1 MGTSKSE
8 MAFKNYCVVFIIFAL
23 AIVQAV
29 GYDTELYETSP
40 CDNNVCFEDLH
51 GALGDCSCN
60 VDTIDYFNNVK
71 IFPRIQS
78 LVSKDYFRFYK
89 VNLKKEC
96 PFWADDSRCAMKY
109 CHIKTCSK
117 ENVPGYANGYE
128 NDHYDEIPARKYS
141 KEGQSDCSSDP
152 DHNPDLGYLNMTISA
167 ASQYEIAKWK
177 AHDDALEN
185 FCEYDDRDAD
195 ADYVDLSLNPERY
208 TGYKGPSAHRIW
220 RSIYQENCFRPKLN
234 PYESFP
240 YVLSSDLSNM
250 CLEKR
255 VFYRAVSGM
264 HTSINIHLCSKYLLS
279 EKSVGFAAPPDGE
292 WGSNIEEFQRRFD
305 PSQTLGEGP
314 NWLKNIY
321 FVYLLEMRALAKAGP
336 YLERE
341 EYYTGNPTEDEE
353 TREAIRNMLGVIY
366 SFPDHFNESS
376 MFSGGSQAA
385 KLKVEF
391 REHFRNIS
399 RIMDCVGCDK
409 CKLWG
414 KLQTQGLGTAL
425 KILFSGRWDGPEGDP
440 DQSILPLRHRVQRLQ
455 RTEIVALFNA
465 FARLSNSIREL
476 ENFRILLSSNNES
489 PRRNAFG
496 VQDTKAGKKLTV
508 KKEQCTSGGAK
519 PRLGS

>member
-1 MGTSKSE
+1 MFACPFVNTHVMRKTLTR
-8 MAFKNYCVVFIIFAL
+8 MAHKKHYTVFIIFAL
-23 AIVQAV
+23 VVVQTV
-29 GYDTELYETSP
+29 GYDTVLYETKP
-40 CDNNVCFEDLH
+40 CDSTACFDDLH

-71 IFPRIQS
+71 IYPRIQS

-117 ENVPGYANGYE
+117 ESVPGYESGYN
-128 NDHYDEIPARKYS
+128 NDNVVEAPALKYS
-141 KEGQSDCSSDP
+141 KEAQSDCDSDT
-152 DHNPDLGYLNMTISA
+152 DHDPKLGYLNMTISA
-167 ASQYEIAKWK
+167 ANQFEIAKWNVYDQT
-177 AHDDALEN
+177 HDN
-185 FCEYDDRDAD
+185 FCESDDRDVD
-195 ADYVDLSLNPERY
+195 ADYVDLTLNPERY

-220 RSIYQENCFRPKLN
+220 RSIYQENCFRPKPN

-240 YVLSSDLSNM
+240 FVLSSDLSNM

-255 VFYRAVSGM
+255 VFYRAVSGL

-279 EKSVGFAAPPDGE
+279 EKGIGFAAPPDGE
-292 WGSNIEEFQRRFD
+292 WGPNLEEFQRRFD
-305 PSQTLGEGP
+305 PSQTMGEST
-314 NWLKNIY
+314 NWLKNLY

-336 YLERE
+336 YLEHE
-341 EYYTGNPTEDEE
+341 EYFTGNPTEDDE
-353 TREAIRNMLGVIY
+353 TRDAIRNMLGVIY
-366 SFPDHFNESS
+366 SFPEHFNETS
-376 MFSGGSQAA
+376 MFTGGSQAE
-385 KLKVEF
+385 KLKIEF

-425 KILFSGRWDGPEGDP
+425 KILFSGKWNSPDSDP
-440 DQSILPLRHRVQRLQ
+440 VQGKLQLRHKMDKRLQ

-465 FARLSNSIREL
+465 FARLSNSIRQL
-476 ENFRILLSSNNES
+476 ENFRIMLRSNEDYEVFVQCANNKY
-489 PRRNAFG
+489 RRSNFN
-496 VQDTKAGKKLTV
+496 
-508 KKEQCTSGGAK
+508 
-519 PRLGS
+519 

>member
-1 MGTSKSE
+1 MDTMVSE
-8 MAFKNYCVVFIIFAL
+8 MANRNYCVVFIIFTL
-23 AIVQAV
+23 VIVQAV
-29 GYDTELYETSP
+29 SYDTVLYETKP
-40 CDNNVCFEDLH
+40 CDSAACFDELH

-71 IFPRIQS
+71 LYPRIQS

-117 ENVPGYANGYE
+117 ESVPGYENGYN
-128 NDHYDEIPARKYS
+128 NDHIDDLPATKYS
-141 KEGQSDCSSDP
+141 KEAQSECSSDA
-152 DHNPDLGYLNMTISA
+152 DHDPQLGYLNMTISA
-167 ASQYEIAKWK
+167 ANQFEIAKWK
-177 AHDDALEN
+177 VYDDAHDN
-185 FCEYDDRDAD
+185 FCESDDRDAD
-195 ADYVDLSLNPERY
+195 AEYVDLTLNPERY

-255 VFYRAVSGM
+255 VFYRAISGL
-264 HTSINIHLCSKYLLS
+264 HTSINIHLSSIYLLS
-279 EKSVGFAAPPDGE
+279 EKGLGFAAPPEGE
-292 WGSNIEEFQRRFD
+292 WGPNLEEFQRRFD
-305 PSQTLGEGP
+305 PSQTMGEST
-314 NWLKNIY
+314 NWLKNLY

-336 YLERE
+336 YLEHE
-341 EYYTGNPTEDEE
+341 EYFTGNDAEDEE
-353 TREAIRNMLGVIY
+353 TQQAIRNMLSIIY
-366 SFPDHFNESS
+366 SFPEHFNESS
-376 MFSGGSQAA
+376 MFNGGSQAA
-385 KLKVEF
+385 TLKNEF
-391 REHFRNIS
+391 RDHFRNIS

-425 KILFSGRWDGPEGDP
+425 KILFSGSWNNPESDDEIHGT
-440 DQSILPLRHRVQRLQ
+440 LPLRHKVHKRLQ

-465 FARLSNSIREL
+465 FARLSNSIRQL
-476 ENFRILLSSNNES
+476 ENFRIML
-489 PRRNAFG
+489 R
-496 VQDTKAGKKLTV
+496 
-508 KKEQCTSGGAK
+508 
-519 PRLGS
+519 

>member
-1 MGTSKSE
+1 MATAVPE
-8 MAFKNYCVVFIIFAL
+8 MAYKNYCVVFIIFAL

-29 GYDTELYETSP
+29 GYDTELYETKP
-40 CDNNVCFEDLH
+40 CDSNVCFEALH

-96 PFWADDSRCAMKY
+96 PFWADDSRCAIKY

-128 NDHYDEIPARKYS
+128 ENEVEEEYPAAKYS
-141 KEGQSDCSSDP
+141 KKTNSDCNSDS
-152 DHNPDLGYLNMTISA
+152 DHDLDLGYLNMTISA

-177 AHDDALEN
+177 AHDDALEK
-185 FCEYDDRDAD
+185 FCGNDDRDAD

-264 HTSINIHLCSKYLLS
+264 HASINIHLCSKYLLS
-279 EKSVGFAAPPDGE
+279 EKSVGFAAPPEGE
-292 WGSNIEEFQRRFD
+292 WGPNIEEFQRRFD
-305 PSQTLGEGP
+305 PSQTVGEGP
-314 NWLKNIY
+314 NWLKNLY

-336 YLERE
+336 YLEKE
-341 EYYTGNPTEDEE
+341 EYFTGNPIEDEE
-353 TREAIRNMLGVIY
+353 TRQAIRNMLGVIY

-385 KLKVEF
+385 TLKNEF
-391 REHFRNIS
+391 REHFMNIS

-425 KILFSGRWDGPEGDP
+425 KILFSESWNNADSDPMQGR
-440 DQSILPLRHRVQRLQ
+440 LPVRHRVQRLQ

-476 ENFRILLSSNNES
+476 ESFRIML
-489 PRRNAFG
+489 R
-496 VQDTKAGKKLTV
+496 
-508 KKEQCTSGGAK
+508 
-519 PRLGS
+519 

>member
-1 MGTSKSE
+1 MATAVPE
-8 MAFKNYCVVFIIFAL
+8 MAYKNYCVVFIIFAL

-29 GYDTELYETSP
+29 GYDTELYETKP
-40 CDNNVCFEDLH
+40 CDSNVCFEALH

-71 IFPRIQS
+71 IFPRVQS

-96 PFWADDSRCAMKY
+96 PFWADDSRCAIKY
-109 CHIKTCSK
+109 CHIKTCSQ
-117 ENVPGYANGYE
+117 ESVPGYANGYE
-128 NDHYDEIPARKYS
+128 ENEVEEDYPAAKYT
-141 KEGQSDCSSDP
+141 KKANEDCKNDP
-152 DHNPDLGYLNMTISA
+152 DHDLDLGYLNMTISA
-167 ASQYEIAKWK
+167 ASQFEIAKWK
-177 AHDDALEN
+177 AHDDALER
-185 FCEYDDRDAD
+185 FCGNDDRDAD

-264 HTSINIHLCSKYLLS
+264 HASINIHLCSKYLLS
-279 EKSVGFAAPPDGE
+279 EKVVGFAAPPEGE
-292 WGSNIEEFQRRFD
+292 WGPNVEEFQHRFD

-314 NWLKNIY
+314 NWLKNLY

-336 YLERE
+336 YLEKE
-341 EYYTGNPTEDEE
+341 EYFTGNPTEDEE
-353 TREAIRNMLGVIY
+353 TRHAIRNMLGVIY
-366 SFPDHFNESS
+366 TFPDHFNESS
-376 MFSGGSQAA
+376 MFSGGSQATT
-385 KLKVEF
+385 LKNEF
-391 REHFRNIS
+391 REHFMNIS

-425 KILFSGRWDGPEGDP
+425 KILFSDSWNNAEGDP
-440 DQSILPLRHRVQRLQ
+440 VQGKLPVRHLVQRLQ

-476 ENFRILLSSNNES
+476 ENFRIML
-489 PRRNAFG
+489 R
-496 VQDTKAGKKLTV
+496 
-508 KKEQCTSGGAK
+508 
-519 PRLGS
+519 

>member
-1 MGTSKSE
+1 MRCKNIELSKMS
-8 MAFKNYCVVFIIFAL
+8 FRNYCVVFIIFAL

-29 GYDTELYETSP
+29 GYDTELYETAA
-40 CDNNVCFEDLH
+40 CDSNACFEELH

-78 LVSKDYFRFYK
+78 VVAKDYFRFYK

-96 PFWADDSRCAMKY
+96 PFWADDSRCAMKH
-109 CHIKTCSK
+109 CHIKTCAK
-117 ENVPGYANGYE
+117 ESVPGFENGYE
-128 NDHYDEIPARKYS
+128 NDYEEMSPALKYS
-141 KEGQSDCSSDP
+141 EHAQSPCNSDT
-152 DHNPDLGYLNMTISA
+152 DHDPALGYLNMTLSA

-177 AHDDALEN
+177 EYDDSIGN
-185 FCEYDDRDAD
+185 FCECDDKDAD
-195 ADYVDLSLNPERY
+195 AEYVDLSLNPERY

-220 RSIYQENCFRPKLN
+220 RSIYQENCFRTKTN

-255 VFYRAVSGM
+255 VFYRAISGL

-279 EKSVGFAAPPDGE
+279 EKKLGFAAPPEGE
-292 WGSNIEEFQRRFD
+292 WGPNLEEFQRRFD
-305 PSQTLGEGP
+305 PSLTYGEGS
-314 NWLKNIY
+314 NWLKNLY

-341 EYYTGNPTEDEE
+341 DYFTGNPVEDEE
-353 TREAIRNMLGVIY
+353 TRDAIRNMLGVIY

-376 MFSGGSQAA
+376 MFTGGHQAA
-385 KLKVEF
+385 MLKQEF
-391 REHFRNIS
+391 RDHFWNIS

-425 KILFSGRWDGPEGDP
+425 KILFSGQWDSFEGDSE
-440 DQSILPLRHRVQRLQ
+440 QGKLMLRHKSHKRLQ

-476 ENFRILLSSNNES
+476 ENFRIMLSSHTES
-489 PRRNAFG
+489 PQKSIFG
-496 VQDTKAGKKLTV
+496 GSQDVDPKKVRCSSAASKTKIW
-508 KKEQCTSGGAK
+508 S
-519 PRLGS
+519 

>member
-1 MGTSKSE
+1 ME
-8 MAFKNYCVVFIIFAL
+8 CKNYCVIFLIFAV

-29 GYDTELYETSP
+29 GYDTELFESPP
-40 CDNNVCFEDLH
+40 CDSNACFETLH

-117 ENVPGYANGYE
+117 ESVPGFDGYE
-128 NDHYDEIPARKYS
+128 QEYLEESPALKYS
-141 KEGQSDCSSDP
+141 VDATTPCDRDSDHD
-152 DHNPDLGYLNMTISA
+152 PDLGYLNMTISA
-167 ASQYEIAKWK
+167 ASQFEIAKWK
-177 AHDDALEN
+177 AYDDSLEN
-185 FCEYDDRDAD
+185 FCQCDDKDAD
-195 ADYVDLSLNPERY
+195 AEFVDLSLNPERY

-220 RSIYQENCFRPKLN
+220 RSIYQENCFRPKTN
-234 PYESFP
+234 PYQSFP

-250 CLEKR
+250 CLEER
-255 VFYRAVSGM
+255 VFYRAISGL

-279 EKSVGFAAPPDGE
+279 EKKIGFAAPPEGE
-292 WGSNIEEFQRRFD
+292 WGPNLEEFQRRFD
-305 PSQTLGEGP
+305 PSQTHGEGP
-314 NWLKNIY
+314 NWLKNLY
-321 FVYLLEMRALAKAGP
+321 FLYLLEMRALAKAGP

-341 EYYTGNPTEDEE
+341 DYFTDSPIEDEE
-353 TREAIRNMLGVIY
+353 TRNAIKNMLGVIY
-366 SFPDHFNESS
+366 SFPDHFNESL
-376 MFSGGSQAA
+376 MFNGGSQAA
-385 KLKVEF
+385 SLKFEF
-391 REHFRNIS
+391 REHFLNIS

-409 CKLWG
+409 CKVWG

-425 KILFSGRWDGPEGDP
+425 KILFSGRWDREGDP
-440 DQSILPLRHRVQRLQ
+440 GQGRLPLRHKSQKRLQ

-476 ENFRILLSSNNES
+476 ENFRSMLSGNME
-489 PRRNAFG
+489 
-496 VQDTKAGKKLTV
+496 QEKKNIFAASGPSMEITE
-508 KKEQCTSGGAK
+508 KCASGGGK
-519 PRLGS
+519 PRIWS

>member
-1 MGTSKSE
+1 
-8 MAFKNYCVVFIIFAL
+8 MAYKNCCVVFIIFAL

-29 GYDTELYETSP
+29 SDDTELYQTTP
-40 CDNNVCFEDLH
+40 CDSNVCFEALH

-96 PFWADDSRCAMKY
+96 PFWVDDSRCAMKY

-117 ENVPGYANGYE
+117 ESVPGYENGYE
-128 NDHYDEIPARKYS
+128 NHIDELPASKYTKEAQSNCNSDTDHD
-141 KEGQSDCSSDP
+141 
-152 DHNPDLGYLNMTISA
+152 PDLGYLNMTISA

-185 FCEYDDRDAD
+185 FCECDDRDAE
-195 ADYVDLSLNPERY
+195 AEYVDLSLNPERY

-220 RSIYQENCFRPKLN
+220 RSIYQENCFRPKIN

-264 HTSINIHLCSKYLLS
+264 HSSINIHLCSKYLLS
-279 EKSVGFAAPPDGE
+279 EKTAGFAAPPEGE
-292 WGSNIEEFQRRFD
+292 WGPNLEEFQRRFD
-305 PSQTLGEGP
+305 PSQTLGESP
-314 NWLKNIY
+314 NWLKNLY
-321 FVYLLEMRALAKAGP
+321 FVYLLEMRALAKAGR

-353 TREAIRNMLGVIY
+353 TREAIRNMLGIIY

-376 MFSGGSQAA
+376 MFNGGSQAN

-425 KILFSGRWDGPEGDP
+425 KILFSGKWDGPEDDP
-440 DQSILPLRHRVQRLQ
+440 DQGRLPLRHKAHERLQ

-476 ENFRILLSSNNES
+476 ENFRNMLRSHQEQPAFLS
-489 PRRNAFG
+489 
-496 VQDTKAGKKLTV
+496 
-508 KKEQCTSGGAK
+508 CTTG
-519 PRLGS
+519 LV

>member
-1 MGTSKSE
+1 MESKKGS
-8 MAFKNYCVVFIIFAL
+8 FIVFIVFIFV
-23 AIVQAV
+23 IVEAN
-29 GYDTELYETSP
+29 GFDTELFETSA
-40 CDNNVCFEDLH
+40 CDSNACFEALH

-78 LVSKDYFRFYK
+78 LVSKDYFRFFK

-109 CHIKTCSK
+109 CHIKTCSQ
-117 ENVPGYANGYE
+117 ESVPGYKNDYE
-128 NDHYDEIPARKYS
+128 DEEEEEKPAAKYAENAQSSCNSDSDH
-141 KEGQSDCSSDP
+141 DP
-152 DHNPDLGYLNMTISA
+152 TLGYLNMTLSA

-177 AHDDALEN
+177 AYDASLEN
-185 FCEYDDRDAD
+185 FCENDDKDAD

-220 RSIYQENCFRPKLN
+220 RSIYQENCFRPRTN

-255 VFYRAVSGM
+255 VFYRAVSGL

-279 EKSVGFAAPPDGE
+279 EKKLGFVAAPDGE
-292 WGSNIEEFQRRFD
+292 WGPNLAEFQRRFD

-314 NWLKNIY
+314 NWLKNLY

-341 EYYTGNPTEDEE
+341 DYFTGDPSEDEE
-353 TREAIRNMLGVIY
+353 TRDAIRNMLGVIY
-366 SFPDHFNESS
+366 TFPDHFNESS
-376 MFSGGSQAA
+376 MFNGGIQATT
-385 KLKVEF
+385 LKNEF
-391 REHFRNIS
+391 REHFWNIS

-425 KILFSGRWDGPEGDP
+425 KILFSSQWDQEAKDP
-440 DQSILPLRHRVQRLQ
+440 DQGKLLLRHKANKRLQ
-455 RTEIVALFNA
+455 RTEIVSLFNA

-476 ENFRILLSSNNES
+476 ENFRNMLRYPEEEIHY
-489 PRRNAFG
+489 
-496 VQDTKAGKKLTV
+496 VMCTKV
-508 KKEQCTSGGAK
+508 
-519 PRLGS
+519 

>member
-1 MGTSKSE
+1 MTSKLSK
-8 MAFKNYCVVFIIFAL
+8 MAYKNCCVVFIIFAL
-23 AIVQAV
+23 ARVQAV
-29 GYDTELYETSP
+29 GYDTELYETP
-40 CDNNVCFEDLH
+40 ACDSTACFDALH

-71 IFPRIQS
+71 IFPRLQS
-78 LVSKDYFRFYK
+78 LVTKDYFRFYK

-96 PFWADDSRCAMKY
+96 PFWVDDSRCAMKY

-117 ENVPGYANGYE
+117 ESVPGYE
-128 NDHYDEIPARKYS
+128 YDNEREEEMPAAKYS
-141 KEGQSDCSSDP
+141 PEAQTSCNSDTDHDP
-152 DHNPDLGYLNMTISA
+152 ALGYLNMTLSA

-177 AHDDALEN
+177 AYDDSIGN
-185 FCEYDDRDAD
+185 FCECDDKDAD
-195 ADYVDLSLNPERY
+195 AEYVDLSLNPERY

-220 RSIYQENCFRPKLN
+220 RSIYQENCFRPKIN

-255 VFYRAVSGM
+255 VFYRAISGL
-264 HTSINIHLCSKYLLS
+264 HSSINIHLCSKFLLS
-279 EKSVGFAAPPDGE
+279 EKKLGFAAPPEGE
-292 WGSNIEEFQRRFD
+292 WGPNLAEFQRRFD

-314 NWLKNIY
+314 NWLKNLY

-341 EYYTGNPTEDEE
+341 DYFTGNPVEDEE
-353 TREAIRNMLGVIY
+353 TRDAIRNMLGVIY
-366 SFPDHFNESS
+366 KFPDHFNESL
-376 MFSGGSQAA
+376 MFNGGSQAG
-385 KLKVEF
+385 KLKQEF
-391 REHFRNIS
+391 RDHFWNIS

-425 KILFSGRWDGPEGDP
+425 KILFSGQWDSFEGDP
-440 DQSILPLRHRVQRLQ
+440 DQGKLIVRHKTQKRLQ

-476 ENFRILLSSNNES
+476 ENFRNMLRAHTEPQKKNIFASD
-489 PRRNAFG
+489 PGDIR
-496 VQDTKAGKKLTV
+496 TKS
-508 KKEQCTSGGAK
+508 EQCSGGAK
-519 PRLGS
+519 PRIWS

>member
-1 MGTSKSE
+1 MAAVIPE
-8 MAFKNYCVVFIIFAL
+8 MAYKKYCVVFIIFAL

-29 GYDTELYETSP
+29 GYDTELYETKP
-40 CDNNVCFEDLH
+40 CDSNVCFEALH

-96 PFWADDSRCAMKY
+96 PFWADDSRCAIKY
-109 CHIKTCSK
+109 CHIKTCTK
-117 ENVPGYANGYE
+117 ESVPGYANGYE
-128 NDHYDEIPARKYS
+128 NEHELEAPAVKYT
-141 KEGQSDCSSDP
+141 KEAQSGCSNDP
-152 DHNPDLGYLNMTISA
+152 DLDLDLGYLNTTISA

-177 AHDDALEN
+177 AHDESLEK
-185 FCEYDDRDAD
+185 FCGNDDRDAE
-195 ADYVDLSLNPERY
+195 AEYVDLSLNPERY

-240 YVLSSDLSNM
+240 YVLSTDLSNM

-279 EKSVGFAAPPDGE
+279 EKSVGFAAPPEGE
-292 WGSNIEEFQRRFD
+292 WGPNIEEFQRRFD

-314 NWLKNIY
+314 NWLKNLY

-336 YLERE
+336 YLEKE

-353 TREAIRNMLGVIY
+353 TRLAIRNMLGVIY
-366 SFPDHFNESS
+366 TFPDHFNESS

-385 KLKVEF
+385 NLKEEF
-391 REHFRNIS
+391 REHFWNIS

-425 KILFSGRWDGPEGDP
+425 KILFSATWDNPESDAE
-440 DQSILPLRHRVQRLQ
+440 QSPLSLRHRVQRLQ

-476 ENFRILLSSNNES
+476 ENFRILL
-489 PRRNAFG
+489 
-496 VQDTKAGKKLTV
+496 K
-508 KKEQCTSGGAK
+508 
-519 PRLGS
+519 

>member
-1 MGTSKSE
+1 MGTASE
-8 MAFKNYCVVFIIFAL
+8 MAYKNYCVVFLIFAL

-29 GYDTELYETSP
+29 GYDTELFESTT
-40 CDNNVCFEDLH
+40 CDTVACFDELH

-78 LVSKDYFRFYK
+78 LVTKDYFRFYK

-109 CHIKTCSK
+109 CHIKTCTK
-117 ENVPGYANGYE
+117 ESVPGYENGYQNE
-128 NDHYDEIPARKYS
+128 QDEAPAAKYIDAQSCSDADHD
-141 KEGQSDCSSDP
+141 
-152 DHNPDLGYLNMTISA
+152 PDLGYLNMTISA

-177 AHDDALEN
+177 MHDDALEN
-185 FCEYDDRDAD
+185 FCECDDRDAD

-208 TGYKGPSAHRIW
+208 TGYKGSSAHRIW
-220 RSIYQENCFRPKLN
+220 RSIYQENCFRPKPN

-240 YVLSSDLSNM
+240 FVLSSDLSNM

-255 VFYRAVSGM
+255 VFYRAVSGL
-264 HTSINIHLCSKYLLS
+264 HTSINIHLCSKFLIS
-279 EKSVGFAAPPDGE
+279 EKGVGFAAPPEGE
-292 WGSNIEEFQRRFD
+292 WGPNLEEFQRRFD
-305 PSQTLGEGP
+305 PSQTHGEGP
-314 NWLKNIY
+314 NWLKNLY

-336 YLERE
+336 YLENE
-341 EYYTGNPTEDEE
+341 EYFTGNPIEDEE
-353 TREAIRNMLGVIY
+353 TRHAIRNMLGIIY
-366 SFPDHFNESS
+366 TFPDHFNESS
-376 MFSGGSQAA
+376 MFNGGSQAA
-385 KLKVEF
+385 ELKNEF
-391 REHFRNIS
+391 RDHFRNIS

-425 KILFSGRWDGPEGDP
+425 KILFSSKWNHEADP
-440 DQSILPLRHRVQRLQ
+440 VQGKLPLRHKSHERLQ

-476 ENFRILLSSNNES
+476 ENFRILL
-489 PRRNAFG
+489 R
-496 VQDTKAGKKLTV
+496 
-508 KKEQCTSGGAK
+508 
-519 PRLGS
+519 

>member
-1 MGTSKSE
+1 MGTATE
-8 MAFKNYCVVFIIFAL
+8 MAYKKYCVVFLLFAL

-29 GYDTELYETSP
+29 GHDTQLYGKEA
-40 CDNNVCFEDLH
+40 CDSAACFDELH
-51 GALGDCSCN
+51 GALGDCSCS

-78 LVSKDYFRFYK
+78 LVTKDYFRFYK

-96 PFWADDSRCAMKY
+96 PFWVDDSRCAMKY
-109 CHIKTCSK
+109 CHIKTCTK
-117 ENVPGYANGYE
+117 ESVPGYQNGYGD
-128 NDHYDEIPARKYS
+128 NDVETPAAKYS
-141 KEGQSDCSSDP
+141 KDASTICDSE
-152 DHNPDLGYLNMTISA
+152 DHNPDLGYLNMTISP

-177 AHDDALEN
+177 VYDDAVEN
-185 FCEYDDRDAD
+185 FCECDDRDAD

-240 YVLSSDLSNM
+240 YVLSSDLGNM

-255 VFYRAVSGM
+255 VFYRAVSGV
-264 HTSINIHLCSKYLLS
+264 HTSINIHLSSKYLLS
-279 EKSVGFAAPPDGE
+279 EKTVGFAAPPEGE
-292 WGSNIEEFQRRFD
+292 WGPNLEEFQRRFD
-305 PSQTLGEGP
+305 PSQTHGESS
-314 NWLKNIY
+314 NWLKNLY

-336 YLERE
+336 YLENE
-341 EYYTGNPTEDEE
+341 EYFTGSPTEDEE
-353 TREAIRNMLGVIY
+353 TRTAIRNMLGVIY

-376 MFSGGSQAA
+376 MFTGGSQAA
-385 KLKVEF
+385 SLKNEF
-391 REHFRNIS
+391 RDHFRNIS

-425 KILFSGRWDGPEGDP
+425 KILFSSRWNSPERDP
-440 DQSILPLRHRVQRLQ
+440 PLEKLPVRHSSHERLQ

-476 ENFRILLSSNNES
+476 ENFRIML
-489 PRRNAFG
+489 R
-496 VQDTKAGKKLTV
+496 
-508 KKEQCTSGGAK
+508 
-519 PRLGS
+519 

>member
-1 MGTSKSE
+1 MVVE
-8 MAFKNYCVVFIIFAL
+8 MASRNCFIVFMIFTV

-29 GYDTELYETSP
+29 GYDTELFDTAP
-40 CDNNVCFEDLH
+40 CDSNACFDALH

-89 VNLKKEC
+89 VNLKKDC

-117 ENVPGYANGYE
+117 ESVPGYIDEEEEEAPAVKYTKKAQSACSTDD
-128 NDHYDEIPARKYS
+128 DHD
-141 KEGQSDCSSDP
+141 
-152 DHNPDLGYLNMTISA
+152 PDLGYLNMTISA
-167 ASQYEIAKWK
+167 ASQYEIAKWN
-177 AHDDALEN
+177 AHDSALEN
-185 FCEYDDRDAD
+185 FCECDDRDAE
-195 ADYVDLSLNPERY
+195 AEYVDLSLNPERY

-255 VFYRAVSGM
+255 VFYRAVSGL
-264 HTSINIHLCSKYLLS
+264 HSSINIHLCSNYLLS
-279 EKSVGFAAPPDGE
+279 EKGVGFAAPPEGE
-292 WGSNIEEFQRRFD
+292 WGPNLEEFQRRFD
-305 PSQTLGEGP
+305 PSQTHGEGP
-314 NWLKNIY
+314 NWLKNLY
-321 FVYLLEMRALAKAGP
+321 FVYLLQMRALSKAGP
-336 YLERE
+336 YLETE
-341 EYYTGNPTEDEE
+341 EYFTGNPTEDEE
-353 TREAIRNMLGVIY
+353 TRGAISNMLSVIY

-376 MFSGGSQAA
+376 MFNGGSQAA
-385 KLKVEF
+385 KLKNEF
-391 REHFRNIS
+391 REHFWNIS

-425 KILFSGRWDGPEGDP
+425 KILFSPQWDSLEADPEQGT
-440 DQSILPLRHRVQRLQ
+440 LPVRHKANKRLQ

-465 FARLSNSIREL
+465 FARLSNSIRQL
-476 ENFRILLSSNNES
+476 ENFRIMLSANKEPDGKRNVFDGGNAKAS
-489 PRRNAFG
+489 P
-496 VQDTKAGKKLTV
+496 
-508 KKEQCTSGGAK
+508 KEQCSSGSAK
-519 PRLGS
+519 PRVWS